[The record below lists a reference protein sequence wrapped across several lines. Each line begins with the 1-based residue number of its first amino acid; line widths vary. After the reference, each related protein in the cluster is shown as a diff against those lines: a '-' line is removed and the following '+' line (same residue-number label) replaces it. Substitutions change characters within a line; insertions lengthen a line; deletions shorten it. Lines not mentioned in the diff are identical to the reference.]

1 MGREGAGG
9 QGEKKVLVTWP
20 VLAWWMRHWWI
31 RFAATEEFHSCPNW
45 LGKEGAAGNKYPSLC
60 LLCSLNL
67 CWSHPCLII
76 TGREGRVARV
86 RPHRAA
92 SLGSVGRELR
102 VDLEK
107 GANKTQSAQF
117 HLFLH
122 WFPSSYFRPL
132 IFTDFQEAS
141 CLYLPTCHGT
151 LTHWLAS
158 ASAVALRV
166 GPFSN
171 RSLPIAKSHSCSL
184 SSC

>member
-102 VDLEK
+102 VDLGK
-107 GANKTQSAQF
+107 GANKTQSAQL

-132 IFTDFQEAS
+132 IFR
-141 CLYLPTCHGT
+141 LPGSELPLPAHLPWHINT
-151 LTHWLAS
+151 LTGICFRCCS
-158 ASAVALRV
+158 E
-166 GPFSN
+166 G
-171 RSLPIAKSHSCSL
+171 RSLQQ
-184 SSC
+184 